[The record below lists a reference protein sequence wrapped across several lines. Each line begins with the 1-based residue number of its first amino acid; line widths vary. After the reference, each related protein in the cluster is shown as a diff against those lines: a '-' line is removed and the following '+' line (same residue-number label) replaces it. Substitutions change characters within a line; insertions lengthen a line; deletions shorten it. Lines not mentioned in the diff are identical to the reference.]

1 MSLWLPVLRPP
12 RSPLCRFA
20 GPPSLSTPSPVAAP
34 LGCRPL
40 ASPPSSPPLP
50 PLVSPRAAIVV
61 VVVAATGVARVA
73 AARRCFSAAVARLV
87 IRRPH
92 TVVVACRQARR
103 HRVVR
108 SSVGTLPA
116 VVLALA
122 LPSATLPRAR
132 RAAASTG
139 RTDRARPAR
148 PRLTQRRLVSPHC
161 RPNLLTRTARAASN
175 LATTCPPRHEDW
187 RILSFIRLQW
197 SPPELL
203 FIHRRALRM
212 SC

>member
-1 MSLWLPVLRPP
+1 MVACLAPPPLAPLPFR
-12 RSPLCRFA
+12 RSALAVDAVARRCPAAAACLA
-20 GPPSLSTPSPVAAP
+20 TVVAAVAAP
-34 LGCRPL
+34 RL
-40 ASPPSSPPLP
+40 AP
-50 PLVSPRAAIVV
+50 AIVV
-61 VVVAATGVARVA
+61 VVVAATVVARVA

-122 LPSATLPRAR
+122 LPSCSFRPRLRKLPRAR
-132 RAAASTG
+132 RAPAST
-139 RTDRARPAR
+139 
-148 PRLTQRRLVSPHC
+148 HC

>member
-1 MSLWLPVLRPP
+1 MVACLAPPPLAPLPFR
-12 RSPLCRFA
+12 RSALAVDAVARRCPAAAACLA
-20 GPPSLSTPSPVAAP
+20 TVVAAVAAP
-34 LGCRPL
+34 RL
-40 ASPPSSPPLP
+40 AP
-50 PLVSPRAAIVV
+50 AIVV
-61 VVVAATGVARVA
+61 VVVAATVVARVA

-197 SPPELL
+197 NPPELL